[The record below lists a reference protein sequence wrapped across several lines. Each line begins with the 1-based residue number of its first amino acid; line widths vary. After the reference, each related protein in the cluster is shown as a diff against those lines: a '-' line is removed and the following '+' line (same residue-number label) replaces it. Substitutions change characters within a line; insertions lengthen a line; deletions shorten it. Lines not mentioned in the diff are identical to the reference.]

1 MPGAAAHSVRSDLAG
16 TDLNALE
23 VNVERHGT
31 VMDPSDW
38 TLGRQI
44 QRSKASQGFTVMI
57 TEQRSTRLRPIARLS
72 ASRDRRPVAS
82 DRAGRLIQ
90 IALALYLIPALLV
103 VLAVGGVGMTMLAVG
118 RLVTG
123 PVREPL
129 G

>member
-1 MPGAAAHSVRSDLAG
+1 
-16 TDLNALE
+16 
-23 VNVERHGT
+23 
-31 VMDPSDW
+31 
-38 TLGRQI
+38 
-44 QRSKASQGFTVMI
+44 MI
-57 TEQRSTRLRPIARLS
+57 TEQRSTRLRAIARLS

-82 DRAGRLIQ
+82 DHAGRLIQ

>member
-1 MPGAAAHSVRSDLAG
+1 
-16 TDLNALE
+16 
-23 VNVERHGT
+23 
-31 VMDPSDW
+31 
-38 TLGRQI
+38 
-44 QRSKASQGFTVMI
+44 MI

-72 ASRDRRPVAS
+72 ATRDRRPVVS
-82 DRAGRLIQ
+82 DHAGRLIQ
-90 IALALYLIPALLV
+90 IALALYLLPALLV